1 MTNYIYSTVEINGRQ
16 VEVRREAP
24 EPVAVPEPATDYQ
37 EMTKGALIALAEERS
52 VAVTNRMTKAKIIA
66 ALEGE

>member
-24 EPVAVPEPATDYQ
+24 EPVAAPEAEVDYS
-37 EMTKGALIALAEERS
+37 EMTKTALIALAEERS
-52 VAVTNRMTKAKIIA
+52 VTVTSRMTKAKIIA

>member
-24 EPVAVPEPATDYQ
+24 EPVPASEPEIDYP
-37 EMTKGALIALAEERS
+37 ELTKTALIALAEERS
-52 VAVTNRMTKAKIIA
+52 VEVSSRMTKAKIIA
-66 ALEGE
+66 ALEGN